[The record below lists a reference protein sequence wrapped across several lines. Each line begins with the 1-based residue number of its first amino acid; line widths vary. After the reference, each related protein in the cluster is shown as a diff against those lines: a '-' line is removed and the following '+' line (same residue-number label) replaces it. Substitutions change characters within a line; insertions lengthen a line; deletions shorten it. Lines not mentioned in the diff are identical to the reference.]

1 MKFIRKI
8 TPYFL
13 ITIAISTLHACK
25 KSDTP
30 TPTPTPVTPVE
41 TIYTVG
47 YERSPMA
54 WAIMLPGTGKIPPQ

>member
-1 MKFIRKI
+1 MRKI
-8 TPYFL
+8 TPYLL

-41 TIYTVG
+41 IIYTVG
-47 YERSPMA
+47 YERSPMV
-54 WAIMLPGTGKIPPQ
+54 WAIMLPSIGKILPQ